1 MHLLVR
7 AGPGPDLKA
16 GPEPVWPRREK
27 KETGRGINF
36 PLPSSYM
43 QHNYA
48 CRRKTLQKQNR
59 GERVL
64 PGARRRWWGSCTEVP
79 GGGAAAP
86 SLFGVRFS
94 LSLRPPLSLLP
105 SVFFFFFYFQ
115 FSSSIPFS
123 FSRACS
129 LFSSLLGSL
138 SLYSSRGPLFSSSFC
153 PVFLFLFIENKT
165 EQVRLSCV
173 PSITQRLVG
182 HWGEFGG
189 GGGEERERERRGIF
203 FKKFRL
209 LFC

>member
-27 KETGRGINF
+27 KKRGGELIF
-36 PLPSSYM
+36 PSRPPACII
-43 QHNYA
+43 QQNYA
-48 CRRKTLQKQNR
+48 CRRKTLRKQNR
-59 GERVL
+59 GERAL
-64 PGARRRWWGSCTEVP
+64 PGARRRWCGSCTEVP

-129 LFSSLLGSL
+129 LFFSLLGSL
-138 SLYSSRGPLFSSSFC
+138 SLYSSRGPLFFLFFC
-153 PVFLFLFIENKT
+153 PVFFFLFIENKT
-165 EQVRLSCV
+165 EQV
-173 PSITQRLVG
+173 
-182 HWGEFGG
+182 
-189 GGGEERERERRGIF
+189 
-203 FKKFRL
+203 
-209 LFC
+209 

>member
-1 MHLLVR
+1 MP
-7 AGPGPDLKA
+7 AGPASG
-16 GPEPVWPRREK
+16 WPSMGSPARGRINFLPPARHLHATCRRRKKRKKKKLNEKEK
-27 KETGRGINF
+27 KQGKAAY
-36 PLPSSYM
+36 L
-43 QHNYA
+43 A
-48 CRRKTLQKQNR
+48 W
-59 GERVL
+59 
-64 PGARRRWWGSCTEVP
+64 RRRWCGSCTEVP